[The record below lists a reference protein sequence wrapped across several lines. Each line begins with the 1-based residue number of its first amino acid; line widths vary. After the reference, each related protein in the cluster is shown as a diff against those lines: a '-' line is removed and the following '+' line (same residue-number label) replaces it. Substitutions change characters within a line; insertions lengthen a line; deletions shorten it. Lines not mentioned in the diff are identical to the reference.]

1 MHGCH
6 PSIRS
11 IKVVFACFRRNHF
24 DPAPSISSEER
35 QNIRSRA
42 GSLRDKTSAATTR
55 LLHLSLFN
63 WCIYVA
69 LCIDPQLVVSI
80 RQKACPATQVWVS
93 ACTLG
98 GKLAQAKPWP
108 CLRQAVF
115 LWPSA
120 PPTLPCAVVC
130 VYQGQGHRHCLLLS
144 LPLVPSCTS
153 RRAPLFEGERD
164 APFATAKDRNSLN
177 LNIRKRPSS
186 LFGKK
191 PILSKSEH
199 LWWSPC

>member
-98 GKLAQAKPWP
+98 GKLAPHHRGARADHHHPERRGAGGAGGRSL
-108 CLRQAVF
+108 LRCV
-115 LWPSA
+115 PGDNGSA
-120 PPTLPCAVVC
+120 
-130 VYQGQGHRHCLLLS
+130 
-144 LPLVPSCTS
+144 
-153 RRAPLFEGERD
+153 
-164 APFATAKDRNSLN
+164 
-177 LNIRKRPSS
+177 
-186 LFGKK
+186 
-191 PILSKSEH
+191 
-199 LWWSPC
+199 